1 MGGGAMFLII
11 ILSVFNG
18 FEGLVKKLYNA
29 FYPDIKITAIEGKT
43 FAADTSLINLL
54 KQVNGVLYI
63 TRSL

>member
-1 MGGGAMFLII
+1 MTGMGAGAMFLIV

-43 FAADTSLINLL
+43 FDADTTLIAQL
-54 KQVNGVLYI
+54 KKINGI
-63 TRSL
+63 M